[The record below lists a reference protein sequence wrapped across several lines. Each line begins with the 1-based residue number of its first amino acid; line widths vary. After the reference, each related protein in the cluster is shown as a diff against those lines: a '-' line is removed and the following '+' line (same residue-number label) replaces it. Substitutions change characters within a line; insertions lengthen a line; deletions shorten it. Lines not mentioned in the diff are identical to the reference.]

1 VEQMI
6 ALAAEIQRWLI

>member
-6 ALAAEIQRWLI
+6 ALAAETQRWLI